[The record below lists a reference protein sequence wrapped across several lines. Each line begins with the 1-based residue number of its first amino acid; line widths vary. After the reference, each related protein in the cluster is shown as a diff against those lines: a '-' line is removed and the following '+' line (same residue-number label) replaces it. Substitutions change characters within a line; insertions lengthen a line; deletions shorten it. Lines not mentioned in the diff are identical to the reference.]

1 MMRTI
6 FIVASA
12 IACAFVPMQ
21 IAANSSVE
29 YASELSMAEKAENG
43 AYPEHSIAD
52 VKSNLQAWDGKMVI
66 VSGWIASDCNKL
78 TCHLVDKIAAVHADD
93 EAVHELSIAG
103 TELDSELFGNKGQ
116 EVKMLVRISGNCAQS
131 NVICTDRANEITP
144 VKIMEA
150 S

>member
-103 TELDSELFGNKGQ
+103 TSLIANYSAIK
-116 EVKMLVRISGNCAQS
+116 VRKSKCWFVFPAIAPSQMSYARIAQM
-131 NVICTDRANEITP
+131 
-144 VKIMEA
+144 KLHL
-150 S
+150 